1 MTRVTNLLRDLPP
14 EPPSPGGEEIFEAL
28 LQAPGVKLERIVSHG
43 QATPAGEWYDQAWDE
58 WVMVLAGGAR
68 LRVAEG
74 GEGNDEGEVEYD
86 LGPGD
91 AVLLPAHCRHRVTWT
106 DPERAT
112 VWLALH
118 VGVGVGPIP
127 AK

>member
-1 MTRVTNLLRDLPP
+1 MTRVTNLLAALPP
-14 EPPSPGGEEIFEAL
+14 DRGKEVFEAL
-28 LQAPGVKLERIVSHG
+28 LQAPGVKLERIVSRG

-58 WVMVLAGGAR
+58 WVAVLAGAAR
-68 LRVAEG
+68 LRVEEPD
-74 GEGNDEGEVEYD
+74 GEAEYD

-91 AVLLPAHCRHRVTWT
+91 ALLLPARCRHRVTWT

-118 VGVGVGPIP
+118 VGEGVE
-127 AK
+127 